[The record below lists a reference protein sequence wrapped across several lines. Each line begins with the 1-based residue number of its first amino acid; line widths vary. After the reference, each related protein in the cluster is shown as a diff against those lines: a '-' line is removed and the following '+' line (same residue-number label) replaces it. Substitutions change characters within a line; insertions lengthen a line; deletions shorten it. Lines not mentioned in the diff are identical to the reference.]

1 MTNEMHFHL
10 ISDATGETV
19 SSMARACLIQ
29 FERIS
34 PVLHSWKLVKT
45 KRQLEIVIEEI
56 RETPGTVI
64 FTLVG
69 DELRKMLE
77 DFCREQQIPCIAI
90 LDPLIDALSGVIGSS
105 SRKEPGRQHTLDAEY
120 FDRMD
125 AMDFALVHDDGQ
137 SVWSLHEADVILV
150 GVSRSSKTP
159 TCLYLANQG
168 IKAANI
174 PFVPKCPLP
183 PELDQ
188 VTGPLIVG
196 LTNDPDRLVQVRR
209 TRLRLLK
216 DANEMDYVDLEVV
229 RSEVVEAR
237 RFFNRRGWPVIDV
250 SRRSIEETAAEIVML
265 LTERRQTKRHNLA
278 SISSTVDPNS

>member
-1 MTNEMHFHL
+1 MAQEMHFHL

-29 FERIS
+29 FEQIV
-34 PVLHSWKLVKT
+34 PIFHSWKLIKNR
-45 KRQLEIVIEEI
+45 RQLEIVLEEI
-56 RETPGTVI
+56 RENRGTVI
-64 FTLVG
+64 FTLVS
-69 DELRKMLE
+69 DDLRKMLE
-77 DFCREQQIPCIAI
+77 DFCREQQLPCIAI
-90 LDPLIDALSGVIGSS
+90 LDPLIEALSGVLGSS

-120 FDRMD
+120 FGRMD

-150 GVSRSSKTP
+150 GVSRTSKTP

-216 DANEMDYVDLEVV
+216 EATEMDYIDLEVV

-237 RFFNRRGWPVIDV
+237 RFFSRKGWTVIDV

-265 LTERRQTKRHNLA
+265 LTERRQLKRHHLA
-278 SISSTVDPNS
+278 EHSSPG